1 MTDPVAGTISAQYD
15 SNGDLYAEQLPGSV
29 SLLISRDQIGTVT
42 ARAYTRSD
50 GSTITG
56 DTASY
61 TIAGQEATH
70 SSYTPGLGAG
80 QAYTYDAAGR
90 LTQVDDTQGTTT
102 THRAYT
108 FDSNTNRTGLTT
120 TVDNPDGSAGTP
132 ATTAYT
138 YDSADRLQ
146 TVAGTGVVYD
156 AFGRTTTQADGTT
169 LAYYTNDLA
178 QRETSGTTR
187 QTWTLDPAG
196 RLNSWTTESNSTGT
210 WTQTGSATN
219 HYGSDGDGPDW
230 TVDNT
235 AGTISRD
242 VQGIDGDL
250 AATTDATGNTV
261 LQLINI
267 HGDATVQYPLDTTK
281 SPTVQAYDEFGN
293 PINSTA
299 ASRYGWLGAKQK
311 SSETPSRVTLM
322 GVRLYNPAT
331 GRFLSIDPVPGG
343 NANAYDYVYQDPITK
358 TDLTGKRIDCGSD
371 YTGRYCNIPVRR
383 ASASHSTSRS
393 RYSYNPR
400 RYRYT
405 HVGGRHS
412 LARTSFVR
420 HFYQNSVFRNC
431 EVWGSIG
438 AGGGAWAWWAGP
450 MDWYAIGWGG
460 ALGCIGGAW
469 NTIYH

>member
-1 MTDPVAGTISAQYD
+1 
-15 SNGDLYAEQLPGSV
+15 
-29 SLLISRDQIGTVT
+29 
-42 ARAYTRSD
+42 
-50 GSTITG
+50 
-56 DTASY
+56 
-61 TIAGQEATH
+61 
-70 SSYTPGLGAG
+70 
-80 QAYTYDAAGR
+80 
-90 LTQVDDTQGTTT
+90 
-102 THRAYT
+102 
-108 FDSNTNRTGLTT
+108 
-120 TVDNPDGSAGTP
+120 
-132 ATTAYT
+132 
-138 YDSADRLQ
+138 
-146 TVAGTGVVYD
+146 
-156 AFGRTTTQADGTT
+156 
-169 LAYYTNDLA
+169 
-178 QRETSGTTR
+178 
-187 QTWTLDPAG
+187 
-196 RLNSWTTESNSTGT
+196 
-210 WTQTGSATN
+210 
-219 HYGSDGDGPDW
+219 
-230 TVDNT
+230 
-235 AGTISRD
+235 
-242 VQGIDGDL
+242 
-250 AATTDATGNTV
+250 
-261 LQLINI
+261 
-267 HGDATVQYPLDTTK
+267 
-281 SPTVQAYDEFGN
+281 
-293 PINSTA
+293 
-299 ASRYGWLGAKQK
+299 
-311 SSETPSRVTLM
+311 M